1 MGGDGQV
8 THGKTIIKASA
19 VKVRRMYQGRVLAGF
34 AGGASDAL
42 TLFER
47 FEQQLS
53 GHKGNLTRAAVELAK
68 EWRADRVLRRL
79 QAVLAV
85 ADRESS
91 LLISGSGDC
100 MEPDDGIIA
109 IGSGGAYA
117 RAAAKALMKHSKL
130 NVEELVREALEITA
144 SICVYTNRNITV
156 ESL

>member
-1 MGGDGQV
+1 M
-8 THGKTIIKASA
+8 
-19 VKVRRMYQGRVLAGF
+19 
-34 AGGASDAL
+34 
-42 TLFER
+42 
-47 FEQQLS
+47 
-53 GHKGNLTRAAVELAK
+53 
-68 EWRADRVLRRL
+68 
-79 QAVLAV
+79 